1 MEVGS
6 QQQRPLVHSPSKT
19 TKKQESVTYFQHD
32 GKWFCVEKTNCGQFA
47 QNNLSACLIQ
57 QVNAKKE
64 GLG

>member
-47 QNNLSACLIQ
+47 QNNLSACLI
-57 QVNAKKE
+57 
-64 GLG
+64 